1 MAKAK
6 VNIYINS
13 VRVGKC
19 TKYDYKR
26 NDEVTETTTFDG
38 TEYSPDE
45 SPGYDLSISRVDS
58 MTTFENTLEKAMM
71 EHDDGVP
78 IVIQD
83 GNVIVKATGCYRTS
97 KTVNRD
103 TKTKRTHDMAFK
115 CKKIEEEYR

>member
-19 TKYDYKR
+19 TKYDYDR
-26 NDEVTETTTFDG
+26 TDDVTETETFDG
-38 TEYSPDE
+38 TELSSDDSPK
-45 SPGYDLSISRVDS
+45 YTLNLSRVDS

-71 EHDDGVP
+71 DHDDGVP

-83 GNVIVKATGCYRTS
+83 GNIIVKATGSYRTN
-97 KTVNRD
+97 KKVNRD
-103 TKTKRTHDMAFK
+103 TKMKRTHDMSFR
-115 CKKIEEEYR
+115 CEKIEEEYR

>member
-19 TKYDYKR
+19 TKYDHDR
-26 NDEVTETTTFDG
+26 TDDVTEIETFDG
-38 TEYSPDE
+38 TELSSDDSPK
-45 SPGYDLSISRVDS
+45 YTLNLSRVDS

-71 EHDDGVP
+71 DNDDGVP

-83 GNVIVKATGCYRTS
+83 GNIIVKATGCYRTS
-97 KTVNRD
+97 KKVNRD
-103 TKTKRTHDMAFK
+103 TKNKRTHDMSFR
-115 CKKIEEEYR
+115 CENVEEEYR